1 MNNTT
6 LLLAI
11 DWANAGT
18 KAAQLILSLSLIVII
33 HEFGHYLPS
42 KLFKCRVE
50 KFFLFF
56 DPWFALVKKKIGD
69 TVYGIGWLPLGGY
82 VKISGMV
89 DESMD
94 KEQMNQ
100 PPQPWEFRSKPA
112 WQRLIIMVG
121 GVTMNILLAFFIYA
135 MILFTWGQKKLPISS
150 LSYGVDV
157 TDSLMYNIGFRNG
170 DKILT
175 VNGQD
180 INYFEELPEKVLM
193 AGGGQVEII
202 RDGVHQSINIPTAIL
217 GKLAERKRNGS
228 LFFLPRIPVI
238 ADIIPDTT
246 NAYKAGLKRFDQL
259 TTVNGIS
266 TPFFEEFKKALY
278 ARKGQ
283 RVTLT
288 VERKGTTDTLYAD
301 VNADGKIGFSLVNGL
316 DFDKLDS
323 LGLIRIEKTQ
333 YSFFG
338 SFPAGVQ
345 LAGEKLKSYIGQFKK
360 IFSPKT
366 EAYKTVGGFKAMG
379 SVFPSMWDWQSFWM
393 ITAFFSIALA
403 FMNILPIPA
412 LDGGHVLFTLL
423 EMVTGRKPSQ
433 KVLEYAQVVGMVL
446 ILALVI
452 YVNGNDWFGWG
463 RGR

>member
-94 KEQMNQ
+94 KEQMSQ

-112 WQRLIIMVG
+112 WQRLIIMLG

-135 MILFTWGQKKLPISS
+135 MILFTWGQKKLPISN
-150 LSYGVDV
+150 LSYGVEV
-157 TDSLMYNIGFRNG
+157 TDSLMTDIGFRNG
-170 DKILT
+170 DKILS

-180 INYFEELPEKVLM
+180 INYFEDLPEKVLM
-193 AGGGQVEII
+193 AGGGQVDII
-202 RDGVHQSINIPTAIL
+202 RDGVHQTINIPTAIL

-238 ADIIPDTT
+238 ADLIPDTT
-246 NAYKAGLKRFDQL
+246 NAYKSGLKRFDQI
-259 TTVNGIS
+259 TTVDGIS
-266 TPFFEEFKKALY
+266 TPFYEEFKKALN
-278 ARKGQ
+278 AHKGQIVALTVDRKGK
-283 RVTLT
+283 VDTLT
-288 VERKGTTDTLYAD
+288 PWLHRKER
-301 VNADGKIGFSLVNGL
+301 L
-316 DFDKLDS
+316 DFTELFFRIPWIVLD
-323 LGLIRIEKTQ
+323 
-333 YSFFG
+333 
-338 SFPAGVQ
+338 
-345 LAGEKLKSYIGQFKK
+345 
-360 IFSPKT
+360 
-366 EAYKTVGGFKAMG
+366 
-379 SVFPSMWDWQSFWM
+379 
-393 ITAFFSIALA
+393 
-403 FMNILPIPA
+403 
-412 LDGGHVLFTLL
+412 
-423 EMVTGRKPSQ
+423 
-433 KVLEYAQVVGMVL
+433 
-446 ILALVI
+446 
-452 YVNGNDWFGWG
+452 
-463 RGR
+463 